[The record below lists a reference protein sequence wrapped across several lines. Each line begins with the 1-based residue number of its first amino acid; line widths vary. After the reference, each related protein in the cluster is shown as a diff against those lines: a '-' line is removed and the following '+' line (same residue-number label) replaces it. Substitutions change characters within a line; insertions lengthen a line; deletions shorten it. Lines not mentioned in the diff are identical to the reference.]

1 MEKTYQLISPENLN
15 VSKTLLTITELTQ
28 MKICAL
34 KVLIPGGAASFE
46 GWVLKMVEI
55 IVRKI
60 LLIKTYWYPNFLKV
74 KCF

>member
-1 MEKTYQLISPENLN
+1 MEKTYQLISPETLN

-28 MKICAL
+28 MKSAL
-34 KVLIPGGAASFE
+34 KVLISGGAASFE
-46 GWVLKMVEI
+46 GWVLKMVEMKI
-55 IVRKI
+55 RKI